1 MKRIFLFIATI
12 AGFVAALIHRSKN
25 RGVGNSKPMPE
36 TAVAPVEASP
46 VQVKDP
52 ERDSTDKAQDR
63 TFGGGRRD
71 IVDEA
76 SWQSFPASDPP
87 AYH

>member
-1 MKRIFLFIATI
+1 MNKVFLFLATI
-12 AGFVAALIHRSKN
+12 IGFVSGLLSRPKKQVDQTKQTEDFH
-25 RGVGNSKPMPE
+25 
-36 TAVAPVEASP
+36 VE
-46 VQVKDP
+46 VKDP
-52 ERDSTDKAQDR
+52 ERDSTDEVQDR